1 MPTSTI
7 AQPLAAVLTLSLLA
21 GPLPARAEE
30 TIRCSSDNCNYRY
43 CRFNTDNR
51 VELVRQRSS
60 ANCRQDRSW
69 GYDRRGV
76 WVDRGCD
83 ADFRVG
89 YRDYGSDHRH
99 GNNSDKVVAGAALAG
114 LAAIVALSANKAH
127 AEQKD
132 VQGWAVGTL
141 TGYDEYERTEVP
153 LTILPGGNVT
163 VRAGRTDFT
172 GTFADPKLETGRH
185 RFRVERSGNGFIATD
200 ERDSNQRVVFQRTG
214 SGY

>member
-1 MPTSTI
+1 MPTISI
-7 AQPLAAVLTLSLLA
+7 ARPLATVLTVSLLA

-30 TIRCSSDNCNYRY
+30 TIRCSSNNYNYRY
-43 CRFNTDNR
+43 CRVNTDNR

-60 ANCRQDRSW
+60 ASCRQDRSW

-89 YRDYGSDHRH
+89 YRDYGNDHH
-99 GNNSDKVVAGAALAG
+99 DKHNGDKVAAGAALVG
-114 LAAIVALSANKAH
+114 LAAIVALSASKSN

-132 VQGWAVGTL
+132 VQGWAVGTF
-141 TGYDEYERTEVP
+141 TGYDEQERTEVQ

-163 VRAGRTDFT
+163 GRAGRTEFT
-172 GTFADPKLETGRH
+172 GSFADPKLETGRH

-200 ERDSNQRVVFQRTG
+200 ERDSNHRVVFQRSG